1 MKRVVKVENLKKYYV
16 TYKKEAG
23 FFGAIKSFFK
33 REKKIVKA
41 VDGIS
46 FELFEGELV
55 GFIGQNGA
63 GKTTTLKCLSGV
75 LYPDEGKIDVLGFF
89 PFERKKEFLKKIAF
103 VMGRRGTLYWDLP
116 AIDSYLLYKEI
127 YEIGED
133 KFERTL
139 KELSEMLDFDKL
151 LNQPL
156 RNLSLGERMKAE
168 LIASLLHRPKVL
180 FLDEPTIGLDVVMQK
195 VLRDFIKE
203 YNRRYKATILLTS
216 HYMEDV
222 EVLCKRV
229 IVIHK
234 GKLYYDGDLQTLK
247 KKYVRAKR
255 VEMVLKERVERE
267 KFEKIGKVKEYS
279 LPRVVLEIEREKV
292 PDKIKEVLSR
302 FRIADLSVS
311 EPDIADIV
319 RNFFLES
326 NESF

>member
-1 MKRVVKVENLKKYYV
+1 MRRVVKVKNLRKYYV
-16 TYKKEAG
+16 TYQKESG

-33 REKKIVKA
+33 RKKKIVKA
-41 VDGIS
+41 VDDIS

-75 LYPDEGKIDVLGFF
+75 LYPNAGEIDVLGFF
-89 PFERKKEFLKKIAF
+89 PFERKKEFLKKISF

-127 YEIGED
+127 YEIEED
-133 KFERTL
+133 EFRRTL
-139 KELSEMLDFDKL
+139 KELSEMLDFEKL
-151 LNQPL
+151 LYQPV

-168 LIASLLHRPKVL
+168 LIAALIHRPKVL

-203 YNRRYKATILLTS
+203 YNQRYKATILLTS

-229 IVIHK
+229 IVIEK

-247 KKYVRAKR
+247 KKYVRTKR
-255 VEMVLKERVERE
+255 VEIVLKERVGEEEFKR
-267 KFEKIGKVKEYS
+267 FGRVKEYL
-279 LPRVVLEIEREKV
+279 LPRVVLEIERERV
-292 PDKIKEVLSR
+292 PEKIKEILSR

-319 RNFFLES
+319 RNFFLEK
-326 NESF
+326 